1 MGSLHNQWSDC
12 QKQYQYQLHYLQCT
26 NNCMVWNETWGVPPL
41 VSLWNDVR
49 EMRAEVPYWW
59 HITTLIWVVLQIGRT
74 TREICFNQP
83 KHYPDPR
90 SDTSSV
96 QISALVPQISYHGE
110 TGGVAAK
117 CWLFSQAKCGMS
129 TLSFILSLGVNFWLQ
144 KLHDVFKQSFWSL
157 CKQCTWGNIKG
168 ALSNL

>member
-1 MGSLHNQWSDC
+1 M
-12 QKQYQYQLHYLQCT
+12 
-26 NNCMVWNETWGVPPL
+26 
-41 VSLWNDVR
+41 
-49 EMRAEVPYWW
+49 
-59 HITTLIWVVLQIGRT
+59 LQIGRT

-129 TLSFILSLGVNFWLQ
+129 TLSFILSLGVNF
-144 KLHDVFKQSFWSL
+144 
-157 CKQCTWGNIKG
+157 
-168 ALSNL
+168 